1 MKMQMVN
8 NKDKIFIEKNALIK
22 ERIHAVIQEKRIKK
36 KELASKMGILP
47 NALSRMLQP
56 HYNMTLK
63 TICQLEQALGVEIIR
78 CYYYN

>member
-1 MKMQMVN
+1 MN
-8 NKDKIFIEKNALIK
+8 NKDKLFIEKNAIIK
-22 ERIHAVIQEKRIKK
+22 ERIHTAIDEKGIKK
-36 KELASKMGILP
+36 KELAKMMGIMP
-47 NALSRMLQP
+47 NALSRMLRP